1 MRIGMGSIYDAY
13 DKKSDTQGLG
23 WADQWDY
30 KYNDKYGSG
39 EGAGSTQKG
48 EGSGKEKLAK
58 VKAAASVGVDK
69 TKSMVTTGAQKV
81 KSGTSNG
88 IKWIKDKV
96 QKKPNQQAE

>member
-1 MRIGMGSIYDAY
+1 MRIAMGPIYDAY

-30 KYNDKYGSG
+30 KYNDKYGSS
-39 EGAGSTQKG
+39 EGAGSHQKA

-69 TKSMVTTGAQKV
+69 TKSMVTAGAQKV

-88 IKWIKDKV
+88 IKWIKEKV
-96 QKKPNQQAE
+96 QKKPSQEAS